1 MGACVSNC
9 FSRLNASAFD
19 IVCARSKRCVLCL
32 EIARGESSR
41 PTSDIYLRRRGNPG
55 LAPKCNATDASPA
68 LRARSLRSRSVTAV
82 PYGLE
87 NSHNHL
93 LQRVQR
99 IYISCVDH
107 KLSTAQPSYT
117 TNMYYV

>member
-1 MGACVSNC
+1 M
-9 FSRLNASAFD
+9 
-19 IVCARSKRCVLCL
+19 
-32 EIARGESSR
+32 
-41 PTSDIYLRRRGNPG
+41 
-55 LAPKCNATDASPA
+55 CNATDASPA

-99 IYISCVDH
+99 IYISCVDR